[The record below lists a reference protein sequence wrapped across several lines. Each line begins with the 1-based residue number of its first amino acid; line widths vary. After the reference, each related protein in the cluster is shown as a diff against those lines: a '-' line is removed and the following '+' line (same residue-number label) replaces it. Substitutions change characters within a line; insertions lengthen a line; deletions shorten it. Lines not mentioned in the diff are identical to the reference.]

1 MNEPSRQTPVLRL
14 EWWRFALL
22 AFIAL
27 SVIGGVTVHRFQPGD
42 WRTVVAMAVFGMS
55 LVGFFA
61 YRWRHMR
68 ADAAIGRP
76 TPEEFNRSPR
86 AYVLG
91 PVLPLVVWF
100 AVTIAALI
108 IFAVLSARRG
118 A

>member
-1 MNEPSRQTPVLRL
+1 MNEPTRQTPVLRL
-14 EWWRFALL
+14 EWWRFAVV
-22 AFIAL
+22 AFLAL
-27 SVIGGVTVHRFQPGD
+27 SIISGITLLGFQPGNR
-42 WRTVVAMAVFGMS
+42 RTSVAMAVFGVS

-61 YRWRHMR
+61 YRWRRLR

-86 AYVLG
+86 AYILG

-100 AVTIAALI
+100 AVTVAALI

-118 A
+118 T